1 MVRFRV
7 TSGSI
12 ESHRRRPERSLLSTP
27 RSSKRFMIFERCNSL
42 TLDHLGRVNSST
54 LTISTLLLLLLLL
67 LSASHSRA
75 RRRSPVDRETG
86 ARGPFKTKTPHR
98 SPTAVSRWAKRRGE
112 EIKGKVA
119 RCVITA
125 RLLGSFSTLRSAR
138 YTDNEEVALSPSFL
152 RRRHFFDC
160 LFFLFFPPAV
170 SSSSFLSRFRRST
183 TSPRQPAKRH
193 WEERENKDGR
203 KVPRVVAFSTEE
215 YGGEL
220 RDAWGLFEGAGPS
233 NEDGMEGWT
242 GWRERERGEY
252 FVLMSPSYARECRNG
267 AHETHTDLGTNLSRL
282 QGCDSSST
290 GRDYRYCDTPFARDR
305 K

>member
-1 MVRFRV
+1 
-7 TSGSI
+7 
-12 ESHRRRPERSLLSTP
+12 
-27 RSSKRFMIFERCNSL
+27 MIFERCNSL

-75 RRRSPVDRETG
+75 RRSPVDRETG

-242 GWRERERGEY
+242 GWRERERERGEY
-252 FVLMSPSYARECRNG
+252 FVLMSPSYAREWCTRN
-267 AHETHTDLGTNLSRL
+267 AHGSRNESFQIARMRFLFDWSRL
-282 QGCDSSST
+282 SLL
-290 GRDYRYCDTPFARDR
+290 RYAAVFARDR

>member
-1 MVRFRV
+1 
-7 TSGSI
+7 
-12 ESHRRRPERSLLSTP
+12 
-27 RSSKRFMIFERCNSL
+27 MIFERCNSL

-75 RRRSPVDRETG
+75 RRSPVDRETG

-138 YTDNEEVALSPSFL
+138 YTDNEEVTLSPSFL

-242 GWRERERGEY
+242 GWRERERERGILCLN
-252 FVLMSPSYARECRNG
+252 VAVIRARMPEWCTRN
-267 AHETHTDLGTNLSRL
+267 AHGSRNESFQIARVRFLFDWSRL
-282 QGCDSSST
+282 SLL
-290 GRDYRYCDTPFARDR
+290 RYAVRERSKMIGANKLEDLFYEG
-305 K
+305 